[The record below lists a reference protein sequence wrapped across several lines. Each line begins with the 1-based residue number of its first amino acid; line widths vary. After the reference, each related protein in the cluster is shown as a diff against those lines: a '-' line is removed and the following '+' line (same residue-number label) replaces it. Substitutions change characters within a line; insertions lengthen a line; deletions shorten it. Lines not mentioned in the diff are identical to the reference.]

1 MLGCGLSDETAG
13 ENPTALDFYIRTAAG
28 KTGDLTVTI
37 DRVDMNEGV
46 TANIDTASVTTAVV
60 NTFDVNADGAV
71 TIDDVTMAQSFY
83 RAAEGGEN
91 WEEAKKADVNADGV
105 VDLRDLVEI
114 SNAYL
119 DTILPNA

>member
-1 MLGCGLSDETAG
+1 
-13 ENPTALDFYIRTAAG
+13 
-28 KTGDLTVTI
+28 
-37 DRVDMNEGV
+37 MNEGV
-46 TANIDTASVTTAVV
+46 TANIDTASVNTAVV
-60 NTFDVNADGAV
+60 NAFDVNADGAV

-83 RAAEGGEN
+83 RAAEGGEH